1 MIRVL
6 GVEVVVEGEKGKK
19 IENLGVDDYF
29 Y

>member
-6 GVEVVVEGEKGKK
+6 GVEVVVEGEKGKN